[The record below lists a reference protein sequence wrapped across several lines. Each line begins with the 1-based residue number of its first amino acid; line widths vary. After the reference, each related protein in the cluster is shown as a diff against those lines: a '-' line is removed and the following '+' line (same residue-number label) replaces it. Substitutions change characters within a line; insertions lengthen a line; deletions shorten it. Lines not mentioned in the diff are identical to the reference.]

1 MIQSLHWTQTRC
13 SVMSH
18 PRLIEL
24 MNLISR
30 HGTEGEIRF
39 KILQLHFTPVH
50 VHHTESEL
58 FILLPEVFLI
68 DTTKFV
74 LTSSQ

>member
-13 SVMSH
+13 SVLSH
-18 PRLIEL
+18 PHPIEL

-30 HGTEGEIRF
+30 HRTEGEIRF
-39 KILQLHFTPVH
+39 KLLQLHFTPVR
-50 VHHTESEL
+50 VHHTESQL
-58 FILLPEVFLI
+58 FILLPEVFRVN
-68 DTTKFV
+68 TTKFV